1 MKIDKNFNC
10 FEVDVKIEYMRIKPN
25 QISCHSG
32 KKYFHKRTS
41 KIYKIKG
48 EIHQQN
54 LNVITKYIQ
63 KTLIIKC

>member
-1 MKIDKNFNC
+1 MFLHR
-10 FEVDVKIEYMRIKPN
+10 VWQPN

-48 EIHQQN
+48 EINQQN

-63 KTLIIKC
+63 KTLIIKCWNELPCEFLNHN